1 MKTGNLKG
9 AFDVATI
16 SSSGM
21 QLARARIDA
30 AAANLANKE
39 TVGFKR
45 RDVYQ
50 VAQKTPASEGDFG
63 TNLGNAVLAKPVLQ
77 AVLEDQSKPVMQY
90 QPDHP
95 QANAQGYIELPNINV
110 VEEMTNMMTA
120 LRSYQA
126 NLTVRETALQMSSEA
141 KKLLGLV

>member
-1 MKTGNLKG
+1 MKSGDLKG
-9 AFDVATI
+9 AFDITSVSA
-16 SSSGM
+16 SGM

-30 AAANLANKE
+30 AAANLANKD

-50 VAQKTPASEGDFG
+50 VAQMTPASEGDFS

-95 QANAQGYIELPNINV
+95 QANPEGYVELPNVNV

-126 NLTVRETALQMSSEA
+126 NLTVRETALQMSSDA